1 MSETSRLLPSP
12 RAREAGWHSTS
23 RYIAASDRLARRR
36 RVFLLCVITFTLLY
50 SMISFRS
57 TAAIISSISL
67 TFALPRPAGN
77 EAAQSGGLSQQSNEP
92 DNSPGH
98 WYYEFQNA
106 LATMQGTSFWSG
118 YDWPD
123 SIDWIAA
130 FLDTLLGAT
139 DRSFTEILVEYD
151 GNLPGS
157 YIASKPTIEGEISRY
172 LTQIESFYDSEN
184 IVDIFGTAFDDAQWV
199 VLEWLEVIR
208 FSNEYKAYSGNDTGP
223 SQEDIMHYAHRAH
236 IFYNRVQNEFDTSLC
251 GGGLTWNPALE
262 PYKNAITNELFLA
275 SSMAMYFY
283 FPGDYNTDPYP
294 SANYSLEYNVTLP
307 PMQFLQP
314 HDPVFLDNALKEYEW
329 FKSQNFTNE
338 QGLIVDGFHISDN
351 QTTCD
356 QRNEMVYTYN
366 QGVILS
372 GLRGLW
378 EATGDP
384 KYLQDGYDLINKVV
398 DATGWNTRN
407 TSEASEWAGLG
418 RNGIMEDYCDAPAN
432 CSQDAQ
438 IFKGIYFH
446 HLGIFCE
453 PLPTSEP
460 LVAGLTS
467 LADDDLAAAHSGNCN
482 GYTPWVTH
490 NADAALSTRNQ
501 DNVIGGWWGASSDSR
516 TQAAALDM
524 TVPLPQGSSDER
536 NDPTVLD
543 QAPWACRGQ
552 RGCQQNGRV
561 ASSRTPGWLPPRSN
575 KKRDVNDGGRGRT
588 VETQASGVSVI
599 KAASDFTRKRPSA

>member
-1 MSETSRLLPSP
+1 
-12 RAREAGWHSTS
+12 
-23 RYIAASDRLARRR
+23 
-36 RVFLLCVITFTLLY
+36 
-50 SMISFRS
+50 MISLRS
-57 TAAIISSISL
+57 TVAIISGLSL
-67 TFALPRPAGN
+67 TSALPRPLGN
-77 EAAQSGGLSQQSNEP
+77 EAPKTDQLSQQSGGS
-92 DNSPGH
+92 DSDAGH
-98 WYYEFQNA
+98 WFFEFQNA

-118 YDWPD
+118 YDWPE

-139 DRSFTEILVEYD
+139 DRSLTEILVEYD
-151 GNLPGS
+151 GSLPGS
-157 YIASKPTIEGEISRY
+157 YISGSTIEGEISRY

-208 FSNEYKAYSGNDTGP
+208 FSNEYKAYGGNGTGP
-223 SQEDIMHYAHRAH
+223 SQVDIMKYAHRAH
-236 IFYNRVQNEFDTSLC
+236 IFYNRVQDEFDTSTC
-251 GGGLTWNPALE
+251 DGGLTWNPALE

-294 SANYSLEYNVTLP
+294 SVNYSSETNITLP

-314 HDPVFLDNALKEYEW
+314 HDPIFLDNALKEYEW
-329 FKSQNFTNE
+329 FKSHNFTNE
-338 QGLIVDGFHISDN
+338 QGLIIDGFHISEN

-384 KYLQDGYDLINKVV
+384 KYLQDGYDLINTVV
-398 DATGWNTRN
+398 DATGWNARGTP
-407 TSEASEWAGLG
+407 EANEWSGLG

-453 PLPTSEP
+453 PLPTDKP
-460 LVAGLTS
+460 LVENLTV
-467 LADDDLAAAHSGNCN
+467 LAEDDLAAAHLGNCN
-482 GYTPWVTH
+482 NYAPWVTH
-490 NADAALSTRNQ
+490 NADAALASRNQ
-501 DNVIGGWWGASSDSR
+501 DNVIGGWWGASNNNR
-516 TQAAALDM
+516 TQAAALDLA
-524 TVPLPQGSSDER
+524 VPPPPGSWDEW
-536 NDPTVLD
+536 NDPTVLE

-552 RGCQQNGRV
+552 HGCRRDGGFGDARN
-561 ASSRTPGWLPPRSN
+561 ASLSSLITRN

-588 VETQASGVSVI
+588 VETQSSGVGVI

>member
-1 MSETSRLLPSP
+1 
-12 RAREAGWHSTS
+12 
-23 RYIAASDRLARRR
+23 
-36 RVFLLCVITFTLLY
+36 
-50 SMISFRS
+50 
-57 TAAIISSISL
+57 
-67 TFALPRPAGN
+67 
-77 EAAQSGGLSQQSNEP
+77 
-92 DNSPGH
+92 
-98 WYYEFQNA
+98 
-106 LATMQGTSFWSG
+106 MQGTSFWSG

-208 FSNEYKAYSGNDTGP
+208 FSNEYKAYSGNDSGP

-251 GGGLTWNPALE
+251 DGGLTWNPALE

-294 SANYSLEYNVTLP
+294 SVNYSSEYNVTLP

-384 KYLQDGYDLINKVV
+384 KYLQDGYDLINTVV
-398 DATGWNTRN
+398 GATGWNARN
-407 TSEASEWAGLG
+407 TSGASEWAGLG

-453 PLPTSEP
+453 PLPTNEP
-460 LVAGLTS
+460 LVEGLTS
-467 LADDDLAAAHSGNCN
+467 LADEDLAASHLGNCN
-482 GYTPWVTH
+482 SYTHWVIH

-501 DNVIGGWWGASSDSR
+501 DNVVGGWWGASSDNR

-552 RGCQQNGRV
+552 RGCQQNGGV
-561 ASSRTPGWLPPRSN
+561 MSYRTPGRLPPRSE
-575 KKRDVNDGGRGRT
+575 KRDVNDGGRGRT